1 MTDHQYQV
9 NHETLKKQVQKS
21 DAVQQNSEHDD
32 LLALQSVVG
41 NQSMQ
46 KILAKPDNQAP
57 TQPSLFIQAKL
68 SVGPADDKYE
78 EEADNVA
85 SKVMRMSD
93 PVQRV
98 EEEELMQGKRL
109 DIQRQEE
116 EELQAKPDFLQRQPM
131 EEEEEELQPK
141 RLDIQRQEEEELQ
154 AKPDFLQRQ
163 PMEEEEEELQP
174 KRLDIQRAGAGD
186 GFDVGGD
193 VEENI
198 RSMKGSGQPLPDE
211 TRGFFESR
219 MGRDFSGVKIHD
231 NSQSDSLNQSIQARA
246 FTTGSDIF
254 LKQGEYNPSSSG
266 GKELLAHEL
275 THVVQQGNAD
285 IKKETE
291 DK

>member
-93 PVQRV
+93 PV
-98 EEEELMQGKRL
+98 
-109 DIQRQEE
+109 
-116 EELQAKPDFLQRQPM
+116 
-131 EEEEEELQPK
+131 
-141 RLDIQRQEEEELQ
+141 QRQEEEELQ

>member
-98 EEEELMQGKRL
+98 EEEELMQG
-109 DIQRQEE
+109 
-116 EELQAKPDFLQRQPM
+116 
-131 EEEEEELQPK
+131 K